1 MTLPQPQHPPAAPPG
16 RGVGLRA
23 GLLWTL
29 GGQLTYSLAQW
40 GMVSLLA
47 HRGTPQDVG
56 SYSLGLALTAPI
68 FLLLGLQ
75 LRGVQAT
82 DAARTYTFADY
93 FSLRLLTLGAALL
106 LTLVAAAFYPQV
118 RWVILWLGVA
128 KALEG
133 VSDVIYGL
141 MQQQERLDWVSRSTL
156 WRGLLGLAL
165 LAGLFLQT
173 GSVVAGAFG
182 IALAG
187 LLTLLVYDLPR
198 ARRLARPPW
207 WKPRVPAALPRL
219 AWPLGVVMGL
229 IALSGT
235 LPRLFIERELGQ
247 SAVGIYSALVYL
259 TVAGSVVIV
268 ALGNAV
274 TTRLSQHFAAGEGRE
289 FVRLTGRMTLAAAGV
304 AAALSL
310 AVWWLGGPLL
320 QLLYGQQYANETRLF
335 LILTLSGG
343 VSYLASCAGFAVTAA
358 RRFSEQLPL
367 FLVVTVVLALSCWL
381 LVGTHGLVG
390 AALAT
395 LIASLIQLAG
405 SWWIVATA
413 LKSLKP

>member
-1 MTLPQPQHPPAAPPG
+1 M
-16 RGVGLRA
+16 GLRA

-40 GMVSLLA
+40 AMVSLLA
-47 HRGTPQDVG
+47 HRGSPEDVG
-56 SYSLGLALTAPI
+56 RYSLGLALTAPI

-82 DAARTYTFADY
+82 DAARSYSFAHY

-106 LTLVAAAFYPQV
+106 LTAAAAALYPEV
-118 RWVILWLGVA
+118 RWVILWLGLA

-141 MQQQERLDWVSRSTL
+141 MQQQERLDWVARSTL

-165 LAGLFLQT
+165 LAGLFLRT
-173 GSVVAGAFG
+173 GDVAAGTFG
-182 IALAG
+182 VALAG

-198 ARRLARPPW
+198 ARRLASPPW
-207 WKPRVPAALPRL
+207 WTPRIPAALPRL

-229 IALSGT
+229 ISLSGT
-235 LPRLFIERELGQ
+235 LPRLFIERAQGQ
-247 SAVGIYSALVYL
+247 GAVGIYSALVYL

-274 TTRLSQHFAAGEGRE
+274 TTRLSQHFAAGERGA
-289 FVRLTGRMTLAAAGV
+289 FVRLTALMTGAAAGV

-310 AVWWLGGPLL
+310 GVWLFGGPLL
-320 QLLYGQQYANETRLF
+320 HLLYGQQYAGETRLF
-335 LILTLSGG
+335 LLLTVSGG

-367 FLVVTVVLALSCWL
+367 FAVVTAVLALSGWPL
-381 LVGTHGLVG
+381 IAAHGLVG

-395 LIASLIQLAG
+395 LLASLTQLAG

-413 LKSLKP
+413 LKSLRS